1 MLRKNG
7 IYLIPIIASCLFV
20 NSCSASTP
28 LPIDADSS
36 PTETNSATNLQPQKI
51 SADNTFTITF
61 EIEGKGTILP
71 SPGVHTYNSGDLITI
86 TATDVPD
93 WVFNCWLGD
102 VTDKLSPT
110 TTITL
115 SRNQTITAY
124 FSVIACYLDY

>member
-7 IYLIPIIASCLFV
+7 IYLILIVASCLFV
-20 NSCSASTP
+20 NACSASSP
-28 LPIDADSS
+28 LPINADS
-36 PTETNSATNLQPQKI
+36 PLTETNSVTSPQPQNI
-51 SADNTFTITF
+51 SADSTFTITF
-61 EIEGKGTILP
+61 EVEGKGTILP
-71 SPGVHTYNSGDLITI
+71 SPGVHTYNYGDIVTI
-86 TATDVPD
+86 TAGEVPD

-110 TTITL
+110 ATITA